1 MEGLLSPLKEKISK
15 LYRENEET
23 VVADL
28 LNGLSFTEEEE
39 RRIQAR
45 AHELVIRTRLKAKDV
60 DVADAFMQKF
70 PLSNQEGI
78 LLMCLAEALLRIP
91 DKETAKALLED
102 KLFQADFEKHLGKS
116 PSTLVNLSTRGLTL
130 AQVFLKADQE
140 NGEGLR
146 GRFRNLLARSSEPLI
161 RKSAL
166 QAMQMLANKFVMG
179 KTIQAAIK
187 AAPSDRKKG
196 YTHSYDMLGEA
207 AFTMEDAQRYF
218 RAYLNA
224 IEAVGKDNQG
234 LPSHQKGTVSIK
246 LSALHPRYFYAQKE
260 RVLTELYDSLLM
272 LCLKAKELD
281 VGVTID
287 AEEADR
293 LEISLEL
300 LEKLSLEI
308 RLEGWNGLG
317 LAVQAYQKRAT
328 AVLSYLAE
336 LARATTRRFN
346 VRLVKGAYWDSEIK
360 KAQELGLKDYPV
372 FTRKASTDLSYL
384 VCARFMLSHRDAFY
398 CQFATHNAQTLS
410 AILEMAGDSRDFE
423 FQKLYGM
430 GNDLYSQVVGENHFG
445 VLCRIY
451 APVGQYKELLP
462 YLVRR
467 LLENGAN
474 SSFVNH
480 IHDEKTPLEDM
491 IENPLEKVKRT
502 TPVPHPK
509 IPLPRV
515 LYRSIRLN
523 SLGSDLTDKDEIDR
537 ISDAVHHLSPP
548 TATPLING
556 VAQTGRA
563 LKCHNPADGR
573 EEIGEVIEATNEHVT
588 EALSSAEKAADA
600 WALSS
605 AETRALC
612 LEKMADLLER
622 DRYEI
627 MALAVKEGGKSLP
640 DAVAEI
646 RESVDFCRYY
656 ANRGR
661 EDFGKSIPLPGPTG
675 ERNELRLMGRGIF
688 ICVSPW
694 NFPLAIFTGQV
705 AAALMAGNC
714 VIAKPARQ
722 TPLIAHKAIRLFHE
736 AGIPGN
742 VLHFLP
748 GPGSR
753 VAAHLIEDKRT
764 AGVCFTGSTETAWQ
778 INRTLAAKEDVI
790 VPFIAE
796 TGGQNVMLVDSS
808 SLPEQVVSDVI
819 VSAFQSAGQ
828 RCSALRVLL
837 LQEEIADH
845 VLDML
850 RGAMAE
856 LVIGDPKFLLTDVGP
871 VIDQGAKETLEEHI
885 EHMKKKAKLIYQ
897 CALDPEQTG
906 HGTFVAPTA
915 FEIDSLQLLKKEVFG
930 PILHVVR
937 YSAKELDR
945 VVEEINGLKYGLTFG
960 LHTRI
965 DAKVAEISKRVK
977 AGNVYVNRNMIGA
990 VVGVQPFG
998 GRGLSGT
1005 GPKAGGPFYLHRF
1018 ATEQTVTVNTTA
1030 QGGNTTLMNLD

>member
-1 MEGLLSPLKEKISK
+1 MEGLLAPLKEKISK
-15 LYRENEET
+15 LYRENEEM
-23 VVADL
+23 VVTEL
-28 LNGLSFTEEEE
+28 LKRLPFTEEEE
-39 RRIQAR
+39 RRMRAR
-45 AHELVIRTRLKAKDV
+45 AHELVIRTRLKAKEADIT
-60 DVADAFMQKF
+60 DAFMQKF
-70 PLSNQEGI
+70 PLSNQEGV

-91 DKETAKALLED
+91 DKDTAKALLED

-130 AQVFLKADQE
+130 AQAFLKGDQE
-140 NGEGLR
+140 KGEGFN

-179 KTIQAAIK
+179 KTIQTALK

-207 AFTMEDAQRYF
+207 AFTRDDARRYF
-218 RAYLNA
+218 EAYLGA
-224 IEAVGKDNQG
+224 IEAVGKENQG
-234 LPSHQKGTVSIK
+234 LPNHQKGTISIK
-246 LSALHPRYFYAQKE
+246 LSALHPRYVYAQKE
-260 RVLTELYDSLLM
+260 RVLTELYESLLA
-272 LCLKAKELD
+272 LCLKAEELD

-287 AEEADR
+287 AEEAER

-300 LEKLSLEI
+300 LEKLSLES

-336 LARATTRRFN
+336 LARATKRRFN

-360 KAQELGLKDYPV
+360 RTQELGLKDYPV

-384 VCARFMLSHRDAFY
+384 VCAQFMLSHRDVFY

-410 AILEMAGDSRDFE
+410 TILEMAGENRDFE

-430 GNDLYSQVVGENHFG
+430 GNDLYSQVVGETNFG

-451 APVGQYKELLP
+451 APVGQYKDLLP

-480 IHDEKTPLEDM
+480 IHDEKISIED
-491 IENPLEKVKRT
+491 IVENPLEKVKRV
-502 TPVPHPK
+502 TPIPHPK

-515 LYRSIRLN
+515 LYPTIRLN
-523 SLGSDLTDKDEIDR
+523 SIGSDLTDKSEVEYILNA
-537 ISDAVHHLSPP
+537 INHLSLP
-548 TATPLING
+548 TATPIVNG
-556 VAQTGRA
+556 SPQTGKV
-563 LKCHNPADGR
+563 LKYYNPADRR
-573 EEIGEVIEATNEHVT
+573 EEIGEVIEATNDHVV
-588 EALSSAEKAADA
+588 EALLSAEKAADA

-605 AETRALC
+605 TENRALS
-612 LEKMADLLER
+612 LEKMASLLER
-622 DRYEI
+622 DRYEL
-627 MALAVKEGGKSLP
+627 MALVVKEGGKSLP

-646 RESVDFCRYY
+646 REAVDFCRYY

-661 EDFGKSIPLPGPTG
+661 EDFGKSIPLPSPTG
-675 ERNELRLMGRGIF
+675 EKNELRLMGRGIF

-736 AGIPGN
+736 AGIPGD

-778 INRTLAAKEDVI
+778 INRTLAAKEDII

-796 TGGQNVMLVDSS
+796 TGGQNVMFVDSS

-828 RCSALRVLL
+828 RCSALRVLM

-845 VLDML
+845 VLEML
-850 RGAMAE
+850 RGSMAE
-856 LVIGDPKFLLTDVGP
+856 LVIGDPKSLSTDVGP
-871 VIDQGAKETLEEHI
+871 VIDQSAKESLEEHI
-885 EHMKKKAKLIYQ
+885 EHMKRKAKLIYQ
-897 CALDPEQTG
+897 CSLDPEQTG
-906 HGTFVAPTA
+906 HGTFVPPTA
-915 FEIDSLQLLKKEVFG
+915 FEIDSLHLLKKEVFG

-937 YSAKELDR
+937 YSAKDLER
-945 VVEEINGLKYGLTFG
+945 VIEEINGLRYGLTFG

-965 DAKVAEISKRVK
+965 DAKVAEISKRIK

-1005 GPKAGGPFYLHRF
+1005 GPKAGGFFYLHRF
-1018 ATEQTVTVNTTA
+1018 ATEQTVTINTTA
-1030 QGGNTTLMNLD
+1030 QGGNTTLMNLE